1 MKKVILS
8 LALIVGFTTA
18 NAQDLTTTPKQAE
31 ETTPKSTIDFKSKV
45 IDYGTIEKGADGIRV
60 FKFINSGNIPLV
72 ISNVKTS
79 CGCTIPKKP
88 NKPILPGGSGEIEV
102 KYDTRRVMPF
112 KKTISVSSNA
122 VNSTVLLTIKG
133 KVEDN
138 SQPII
143 NKKKSKSLIKD

>member
-1 MKKVILS
+1 MKNILMLLGIIIININALAQTNLNAVIE
-8 LALIVGFTTA
+8 F
-18 NAQDLTTTPKQAE
+18 E
-31 ETTPKSTIDFKSKV
+31 EST
-45 IDYGTIEKGADGIRV
+45 IDYGTIEKGADGVRI
-60 FKFINSGNIPLV
+60 FKFVNSGNTPLV
-72 ISNVKTS
+72 INNVKAS

-88 NKPILPGGSGEIEV
+88 NKPILPAASGEIEV

-138 SQPII
+138 SKPIV

>member
-1 MKKVILS
+1 MKNILMLIGITIINFNALAQPNLKAVIE
-8 LALIVGFTTA
+8 F
-18 NAQDLTTTPKQAE
+18 E
-31 ETTPKSTIDFKSKV
+31 EST
-45 IDYGTIEKGADGIRV
+45 IDYGTIEKGADGVRV

-72 ISNVKTS
+72 ISNVKAS

-88 NKPILPGGSGEIEV
+88 NKPILPGDSGEIEV

-112 KKTISVSSNA
+112 KKTISVSFIA
-122 VNSTVLLTIKG
+122 VYSTILISIKG

-143 NKKKSKSLIKD
+143 SKKKSKSLNKV

>member
-1 MKKVILS
+1 MKNILMLLGIVIININA
-8 LALIVGFTTA
+8 LAQTNL
-18 NAQDLTTTPKQAE
+18 NAVIEFE
-31 ETTPKSTIDFKSKV
+31 EST
-45 IDYGTIEKGADGIRV
+45 IDYGTIEKGADGVRI
-60 FKFINSGNIPLV
+60 FKFINSGNTPLV
-72 ISNVKTS
+72 INNVKAS

-88 NKPILPGGSGEIEV
+88 NKPILPGASGEIEV

-133 KVEDN
+133 NVEDN

-143 NKKKSKSLIKD
+143 HKKKSKSLIKD

>member
-1 MKKVILS
+1 MKNILMLLGIIIININALAQTNLNAVIE
-8 LALIVGFTTA
+8 F
-18 NAQDLTTTPKQAE
+18 E
-31 ETTPKSTIDFKSKV
+31 EST
-45 IDYGTIEKGADGIRV
+45 IDYGTIEKGADGVRI
-60 FKFINSGNIPLV
+60 FKFINSGNTPLV
-72 ISNVKTS
+72 INNVKAS

-88 NKPILPGGSGEIEV
+88 NKPILPGASGEIEV

-133 KVEDN
+133 NVEDN

-143 NKKKSKSLIKD
+143 HKKKSKSLIKD

>member
-1 MKKVILS
+1 MKNILMLLGIIIININALAQTNLNAVIE
-8 LALIVGFTTA
+8 FEE
-18 NAQDLTTTPKQAE
+18 LT
-31 ETTPKSTIDFKSKV
+31 
-45 IDYGTIEKGADGIRV
+45 IDYGTIEKGADGVRI
-60 FKFINSGNIPLV
+60 FKFINSGNTPLV

-88 NKPILPGGSGEIEV
+88 NKPILPGASGEIEV

>member
-1 MKKVILS
+1 
-8 LALIVGFTTA
+8 
-18 NAQDLTTTPKQAE
+18 
-31 ETTPKSTIDFKSKV
+31 
-45 IDYGTIEKGADGIRV
+45 
-60 FKFINSGNIPLV
+60 
-72 ISNVKTS
+72 
-79 CGCTIPKKP
+79 
-88 NKPILPGGSGEIEV
+88 
-102 KYDTRRVMPF
+102 MPF

>member
-1 MKKVILS
+1 MVQLKKEQTGYEFLNLS
-8 LALIVGFTTA
+8 
-18 NAQDLTTTPKQAE
+18 TP
-31 ETTPKSTIDFKSKV
+31 
-45 IDYGTIEKGADGIRV
+45 
-60 FKFINSGNIPLV
+60 GNTPLV
-72 ISNVKTS
+72 ISNVKAS

-88 NKPILPGGSGEIEV
+88 NKPILPGASGEIEV

-112 KKTISVSSNA
+112 KKTITVSSNA